1 MIRLC
6 CCKGSIIII
15 ANLVILLGVSNQVI
29 GQKSRQNLPSAP
41 PQTGNFYYHDM
52 NNAEIFFDNKV
63 LPKGDEISAYLLFN
77 ETIK

>member
-29 GQKSRQNLPSAP
+29 GQKSRQKLPSAP